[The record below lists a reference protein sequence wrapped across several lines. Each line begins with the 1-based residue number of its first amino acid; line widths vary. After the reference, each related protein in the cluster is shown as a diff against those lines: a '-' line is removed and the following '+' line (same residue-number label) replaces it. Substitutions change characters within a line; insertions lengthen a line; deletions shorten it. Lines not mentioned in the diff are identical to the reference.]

1 MKRLL
6 DLLLW
11 LWQAPQN
18 LLGLAFWLYWRKDV
32 SVVCHDRGRRFFIVP
47 TFPGGISLG
56 DTIIVK
62 YGYLQFENGWNHEFG
77 HSRQSAILGPF
88 YLLIIGLPSLLWAW
102 WWQPGR
108 GVDYYAFFTEKWA
121 DRLGGVKR

>member
-1 MKRLL
+1 MKRIF

-18 LLGLAFWLYWRKDV
+18 LLGLAFWLYWRKDIA
-32 SVVCHDRGRRFFIVP
+32 VVCHDRGRRFCIVP
-47 TFPGGISLG
+47 TFPSGISLG

-62 YGYLQFENGWNHEFG
+62 YGFLQDEKGWNHEFG
-77 HSRQSAILGPF
+77 HSLQSVILGPF

-102 WWQPGR
+102 WWRPGR